1 VKILP
6 DLPKIGFIVAG
17 GTIGM
22 LYSERHGG
30 HVPNLGAEE
39 MLRWLPK
46 DMPCEVVPYDWAR
59 QPSCHYTIGMTTD
72 LVELLRKTIKDGV
85 QGIVVTCGT
94 DLMEEMAYLT
104 DLLWPYPQPVV
115 YTGAML
121 PSDCPGS
128 DSAINLS
135 QAFLAAASERTWGQG
150 VMVCFQ
156 DQLFAA
162 SEVRKVH
169 SSRRDAFEAPGRGP
183 VAEVLQNKIHLY
195 RSPIRTA
202 TLGEYVTPA
211 REIELVWAALGC
223 GERLLGCLSKGP
235 DLDGL
240 VLAGTGSGNVPPSWQ
255 PHIRS
260 FLKREIPVVITSRCS
275 QGRVGRMYGYEGSA
289 KRLIEM
295 GVLDGGGLR
304 PTQARLKLAV
314 GLGGGL
320 KSKSLQLYLL
330 S

>member
-1 VKILP
+1 
-6 DLPKIGFIVAG
+6 
-17 GTIGM
+17 
-22 LYSERHGG
+22 
-30 HVPNLGAEE
+30 
-39 MLRWLPK
+39 MLRWLPAEL
-46 DMPCEVVPYDWAR
+46 PCEIQPYEWTR

-72 LVELLRKTIKDGV
+72 LVELLRKAVKDGV

-94 DLMEEMAYLT
+94 DLLEEMAYLT
-104 DLLWPYPQPVV
+104 DLLWAYPQPVIF
-115 YTGAML
+115 TGAMI
-121 PSDCPGS
+121 PSDRPGS
-128 DSAINLS
+128 DSGLNLV
-135 QAFLAAASERTWGQG
+135 QAFQSASSDTTWGQG

-156 DQLFAA
+156 EQLFAA

-169 SSRRDAFEAPGRGP
+169 STRRDAFESPGRGP
-183 VAEVLQNKIHLY
+183 VAEIVQGKVLLH
-195 RSPIRTA
+195 RSPLRTA

-223 GERLLGCLSKGP
+223 GERLLSCLAKGP
-235 DLDGL
+235 ELDGL
-240 VLAGTGSGNVPPSWQ
+240 VLAGAGAGNVPPSWQ
-255 PHIRS
+255 PHIRT
-260 FLKREIPVVITSRCS
+260 FLKAETPVVITSRCA

-289 KRLIEM
+289 KRLLEM

-320 KSKSLQLYLL
+320 KSKALQLYLL

>member
-1 VKILP
+1 LP
-6 DLPKIGFIVAG
+6 DLPKIAFIVAG

-30 HVPNLGAEE
+30 HVPSLGAEE
-39 MLRWLPK
+39 MQRWIPPLL
-46 DMPCEVVPYDWAR
+46 PCEVVPYDWTR

-72 LVELLRKTIKDGV
+72 LVELLRKTVKDGV

-121 PSDCPGS
+121 PSDCPGT
-128 DSAINLS
+128 DSSLNLT
-135 QAFLAAASERTWGQG
+135 QAFIAASSEQAWGQG
-150 VMVCFQ
+150 VTVCFQ

-169 SSRRDAFEAPGRGP
+169 SSRRDAFESPGRGP
-183 VAEVLQNKIHLY
+183 IAEIIQNRIQLY
-195 RSPIRTA
+195 RSPLRTA

-211 REIELVWAALGC
+211 REIELVLGRSSDGGDAPPSDALA
-223 GERLLGCLSKGP
+223 KGP

-275 QGRVGRMYGYEGSA
+275 QGRVSRMYGYEGSA

-320 KSKSLQLYLL
+320 KAKSLQLYLL
-330 S
+330 N

>member
-1 VKILP
+1 MP

-46 DMPCEVVPYDWAR
+46 DMTCEVVPYDWAR

-72 LVELLRKTIKDGV
+72 LVELLRKTINDGV

-304 PTQARLKLAV
+304 PTQARLDR
-314 GLGGGL
+314 
-320 KSKSLQLYLL
+320 KSTRLNS
-330 S
+330 SHRT

>member
-1 VKILP
+1 MPNLP
-6 DLPKIGFIVAG
+6 RIAFVVTG

-30 HVPNLGAEE
+30 HVPSLGAEE
-39 MLRWLPK
+39 MLPWLPPSL
-46 DMPCEVVPYDWAR
+46 PCEIVPYNWAR

-72 LVELLRKTIKDGV
+72 LIELLRKTVKDGA

-115 YTGAML
+115 FTGAVL
-121 PSDCPGS
+121 PSDCPGTDSGLNLAQAFIAASS
-128 DSAINLS
+128 DSA
-135 QAFLAAASERTWGQG
+135 WGQG
-150 VMVCFQ
+150 VTICFQ

-162 SEVRKVH
+162 SEARKVH
-169 SSRRDAFEAPGRGP
+169 SFRRDAFEAPGRGP
-183 VAEVLQNKIHLY
+183 VAEIAQDKILFY
-195 RSPIRTA
+195 RSPRRAA

-211 REIELVWAALGC
+211 REIEMVWAALGC
-223 GERLLGCLSKGP
+223 GERLLGCLAKGP

-240 VLAGTGSGNVPPSWQ
+240 VLAGAGSGNVPPSWQ

-260 FLKREIPVVITSRCS
+260 FLKREIPVVIASRCF

-295 GVLDGGGLR
+295 GVLDGGDLR

>member
-1 VKILP
+1 MP

>member
-1 VKILP
+1 
-6 DLPKIGFIVAG
+6 
-17 GTIGM
+17 M

-30 HVPNLGAEE
+30 HVPSLGAEE
-39 MLRWLPK
+39 MLRWIPPTV
-46 DMPCEVVPYDWAR
+46 PCEILPYDWTR

-72 LVELLRKTIKDGV
+72 LVELLRKTVKDGV

-115 YTGAML
+115 FTGAML
-121 PSDCPGS
+121 PSDCPGT
-128 DSAINLS
+128 DSSLNLE
-135 QAFLAAASERTWGQG
+135 QAFIAASSEQAWGQG
-150 VMVCFQ
+150 VTVCFQ

-169 SSRRDAFEAPGRGP
+169 SSRRDAYESPGRGP
-183 VAEVLQNKIHLY
+183 IAEIIQNRIHLY
-195 RSPIRTA
+195 RSPLRTA

-223 GERLLGCLSKGP
+223 GERLLGCLAKGP

-260 FLKREIPVVITSRCS
+260 FLKREIPVVVTSRCS

-320 KSKSLQLYLL
+320 KAKSLQLYLL
-330 S
+330 N

>member
-1 VKILP
+1 MP
-6 DLPKIGFIVAG
+6 DLPKIAFVVAG

-22 LYSERHGG
+22 LFSERHGG
-30 HVPNLGAEE
+30 HVPSLGADE
-39 MLRWLPK
+39 MLKWLPGSL
-46 DMPCEVVPYDWAR
+46 PCELVPIDWAR

-72 LVELLRKTIKDGV
+72 LVELLRKTVKEGA

-115 YTGAML
+115 FTGAVL
-121 PSDCPGS
+121 PPDCPGS
-128 DSAINLS
+128 DSKLNLI
-135 QAFLAAASERTWGQG
+135 QAFTAAASEKCWGQG
-150 VMVCFQ
+150 VTVCFQ

-169 SSRRDAFEAPGRGP
+169 SSRRDAFESPGRGP
-183 VAEVLQNKIHLY
+183 IAEIVQDKVLLY
-195 RSPIRTA
+195 RTPFRSA

-223 GERLLGCLSKGP
+223 GERLLGCLSRGP

-260 FLKREIPVVITSRCS
+260 FLKREIPVVITSRCT
-275 QGRVGRMYGYEGSA
+275 QGRVGRLYGYEGSA

-320 KSKSLQLYLL
+320 KGKSLQLYLL
-330 S
+330 N

>member
-1 VKILP
+1 MP

-30 HVPNLGAEE
+30 HVPSLGAEE